1 MKNNK
6 KKLGLILSLIL
17 VQMAFSQVENG
28 FGIIVDKDGYANM
41 RQKPNTKS
49 AIKGKI
55 KSGEVVGIGQATMG
69 EKIIPNWLWVDV
81 HSPSESPVYI
91 HQSRVKRLET
101 LPQIPFQKKQGNTLV
116 FGNKKNVEI
125 SVSVKTLSF
134 EKDIKPH
141 ISGKYGEF
149 YKGKFAYG
157 FDGTTNL
164 DKDFMVE
171 VFDKI
176 IVNLGGKNIEI
187 PQRELENL
195 FLVRDFIE
203 AYHCYWDKER
213 NRIFIQTAVGD
224 GAGSRDLLFIIENN
238 KFKEKKIFVSF

>member
-1 MKNNK
+1 MKNNRR
-6 KKLGLILSLIL
+6 KLGLILSLIL
-17 VQMAFSQVENG
+17 GQMVFSQVENG
-28 FGIIVDKDGYANM
+28 FGIIVDKDGYANI

-49 AIKGKI
+49 ATKGKI
-55 KSGEVVGIGQATMG
+55 KSGEVVGIGQATIG

-81 HSPSESPVYI
+81 RSQSEPRAYI

-101 LPQIPFQKKQGNTLV
+101 LPQIPFQNKQGNTLV
-116 FGNKKNVEI
+116 FGNKKDVEI
-125 SVSVKTLSF
+125 SVSVKTISF
-134 EKDIKPH
+134 ERDIKPH

-157 FDGTTNL
+157 FDGITSL

-176 IVNLGGKNIEI
+176 TINLGGKNIEI
-187 PQRELENL
+187 PQKELENL
-195 FLVRDFIE
+195 FLVGDFPE
-203 AYHCYWDKER
+203 AYHCYWDREQ
-213 NRIFIQTAVGD
+213 NRIFIQTSVGD